1 MLSWRLHLPVR
12 HGGRPRSPRRGD
24 VGGGQQ
30 REAQEPRCNID
41 VLPKNRGVE
50 PIRVWSPTHG
60 FWLSQE
66 NYYRPPDQDACLPC
80 DCFPHGSHSRACDMD
95 TGQCVCKSG
104 VIGRQCNRCDN
115 PFAEVTMLGCEGP
128 SCPLSPAGHVA
139 GTGCW
144 ACVCVR
150 PRVHRR
156 LPGLGAGRQP
166 PGLPVST
173 GASSDLALS
182 EGMGQSQ
189 GPALPRSHAVEGKC
203 RGPVLDT
210 GAACGAL
217 CTLAATA
224 MATPG

>member
-12 HGGRPRSPRRGD
+12 HGRCPRSPRRGD

-30 REAQEPRCNID
+30 REAQEPRCNVD
-41 VLPKNRGVE
+41 VLPKNRGVD

-128 SCPLSPAGHVA
+128 SCPLNPAGHVA

-150 PRVHRR
+150 ASTCAQKT
-156 LPGLGAGRQP
+156 PGAWGGSA
-166 PGLPVST
+166 
-173 GASSDLALS
+173 ASSDLALA

-189 GPALPRSHAVEGKC
+189 GPALTRSHAVEGKC